1 MWIALTEWSQTHIT
15 WDEHMGIQE
24 MILRA
29 TLVRT
34 QAFSLDNLGY
44 KNQPLNEMNEPRD
57 SLELPSSR

>member
-1 MWIALTEWSQTHIT
+1 
-15 WDEHMGIQE
+15 MGIQE